1 MFPFCP
7 PTQEKHPKTIGV
19 LLLTGGIGRVHWEE
33 RIKPLLRDVCLFH
46 FCYFN
51 LNMS

>member
-33 RIKPLLRDVCLFH
+33 RIKNFSLYYVMYAFSIFVILI
-46 FCYFN
+46 
-51 LNMS
+51 